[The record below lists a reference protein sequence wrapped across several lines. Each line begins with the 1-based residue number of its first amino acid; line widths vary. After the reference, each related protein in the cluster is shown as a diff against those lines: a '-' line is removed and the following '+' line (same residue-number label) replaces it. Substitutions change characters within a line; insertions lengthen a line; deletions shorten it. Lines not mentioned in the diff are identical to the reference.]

1 MRERAQRDD
10 QRLPAGRPPARMGAW
25 LDPMQRNRLSF
36 RCGWSPCRTKAGI
49 IDRRGAVRRGRR
61 FCFWSRRTALH
72 RLGSTEVWHF
82 HAGDG
87 VEHVQLDPVKGDVR
101 VTRLGGDILRGETPQ
116 CVVPGGVWQGARW
129 AHASDPTGS
138 VGYALLGCTMAPAW
152 DEALFEL
159 GERDA
164 LLGAFPAAA
173 NWIGA
178 LTR

>member
-1 MRERAQRDD
+1 MARSDAAQ
-10 QRLPAGRPPARMGAW
+10 QIIVSLRLEPLPHEGGYYRQTWCSEAGSAILFLVTPDAF
-25 LDPMQRNRLSF
+25 S
-36 RCGWSPCRTKAGI
+36 
-49 IDRRGAVRRGRR
+49 
-61 FCFWSRRTALH
+61 ALH

-101 VTRLGGDILRGETPQ
+101 VTRLGSDILRGETPQ